1 MSAQVRYFCVMV
13 SLKSI
18 IFFFLQA
25 EEILKKCE
33 ALDSP
38 CRVLKF
44 AVEFITVGS
53 GFNKYQAQAKKKIAH
68 SGLCI

>member
-1 MSAQVRYFCVMV
+1 MV

-18 IFFFLQA
+18 FFS

-33 ALDSP
+33 TLDSP

-53 GFNKYQAQAKKKIAH
+53 DFNKYEAKQKLFTLVCAFD
-68 SGLCI
+68 